1 MLRTIARDRFPYHFL
16 QLARY
21 GIVGLVALAS
31 DYLILVLLTEYGQIN
46 HLSSAVAGFIV
57 GLLVNYNLATK
68 FVFKKS
74 KLNDKKTEFFIF
86 SIIGVVGLLFTLGL
100 MWLLTDFFSV
110 HYTVSKAVSVGAV
123 FLWNFYARKLI
134 LFKD

>member
-1 MLRTIARDRFPYHFL
+1 MMNTAVIDRVTCHFT

-21 GIVGLVALAS
+21 GIVGLVALGF
-31 DYLILVLLTEYGQIN
+31 DYFFLVLLTEYGHIN

-68 FVFKKS
+68 FVFRES
-74 KLNDKKTEFFIF
+74 KLDDKRSEFFIF
-86 SIIGVVGLLFTLGL
+86 SIIGVFGLLFTIGL
-100 MWLLTDFFSV
+100 MWLLTDFFSM
-110 HYTVSKAVSVGAV
+110 HYIISKAVAV
-123 FLWNFYARKLI
+123 VIVFFLNFYARKII